1 MATGRTGEARG
12 ESDVT
17 LGVIPVLHP
26 ACLEKTIEPGT
37 GEAGHPH
44 GMTGAGITTTL
55 MYSF

>member
-1 MATGRTGEARG
+1 MGRTGEARG
-12 ESDVT
+12 ESDVA

-26 ACLEKTIEPGT
+26 AGSEKTIEPGT
-37 GEAGHPH
+37 SEAGHPH